1 MNTFNAEARF
11 NEITAEHA
19 KLNTKFN
26 GLAKHYDSLE
36 DCDMI
41 AGAKKVLLQDMHT
54 VAHQMQAL
62 SVEQNALLKQ
72 ICPRIAA

>member
-26 GLAKHYDSLE
+26 GLAKHYDSLV
-36 DCDMI
+36 DCDLI
-41 AGAKKVLLQDMHT
+41 TGPRTALLQDMHI

-72 ICPRIAA
+72 ICPRVAA